1 VKVGMIW
8 AADAFGMSDN
18 GAQRTD
24 GVQISVAN
32 DPSETFGVQCGNGF
46 AIQSMVIR
54 TVARPAISMQD

>member
-1 VKVGMIW
+1 MDARDKRGHDESEYVKVGMIW

-32 DPSETFGVQCGNGF
+32 DP
-46 AIQSMVIR
+46 
-54 TVARPAISMQD
+54 